1 MKPPAPTPIPPAPPA
16 PSDLAASYQRDPN
29 GLPLGL
35 PMPLDFLT
43 ICASIR
49 ARVATERA
57 QHAA

>member
-1 MKPPAPTPIPPAPPA
+1 MNPPEPTPIPPAPPA
-16 PSDLAASYQRDPN
+16 PPDLSTTHERDPN

-35 PMPLDFLT
+35 PIPPDFLA

-57 QHAA
+57 QEAA

>member
-16 PSDLAASYQRDPN
+16 PPDLAVPHLCDPN

-35 PMPLDFLT
+35 PIPPDFLA

-49 ARVATERA
+49 ARVATEQAQRA
-57 QHAA
+57 A